1 MRRRETTLDPAV
13 VAELEALEA
22 ALAGDPSSD
31 PSLDTLVRDVR
42 AEAPTMAPAFRAQL
56 DESVER
62 EFARSTSGAR
72 RGRLRGL
79 LLGAAPSGP
88 PRGPSPGRSRRS
100 LLGRRSL
107 VPALGVAGCALAAL
121 VAVLL
126 IGRGSSD
133 DLSRPGGGGSVA
145 SQAAPAERE
154 SSGAAADSA
163 SGGGSAGLAAPS
175 TKAAPPTQPASPTG
189 GARRV
194 ERTTRLELST
204 TDVQRVAD
212 GVVRATQSVGG
223 FVQLSQVRTGDGQG
237 SASFVLRV
245 PTAKLDDALA
255 SLSKLGHVRALEQS
269 ADDITGAYDS
279 ASARLADARAERRG
293 LLRALGKATT
303 AEQISSLRARI
314 TDNRRAL
321 QRLQRSFNSVRR
333 RADLATIQVDVVGRA
348 RKQAPAPSGGTWTPG
363 DAAHDAVRVLEVSA
377 GVALIALAVLI
388 PLGVLGVAAR
398 FAAGAYRRR
407 RREAAIS
414 SAI

>member
-31 PSLDTLVRDVR
+31 PSLATLVRDVR
-42 AEAPTMAPAFRAQL
+42 ADAPTMAPAFRAQL

-62 EFARSTSGAR
+62 EFARGTSGAR
-72 RGRLRGL
+72 RSRLPRVS
-79 LLGAAPSGP
+79 LGG
-88 PRGPSPGRSRRS
+88 
-100 LLGRRSL
+100 GRRAL
-107 VPALGVAGCALAAL
+107 LPALGFAGCLLAAL
-121 VAVLL
+121 IAVVL
-126 IGRGSSD
+126 GV
-133 DLSRPGGGGSVA
+133 GGGGTSDDSA
-145 SQAAPAERE
+145 SSGAGEIATQAAPAERQ
-154 SSGAAADSA
+154 SSGA
-163 SGGGSAGLAAPS
+163 GAGANGAGPSTDLAAPS
-175 TKAAPPTQPASPTG
+175 TKATPPAAPSASG
-189 GARRV
+189 RRV

-237 SASFVLRV
+237 GASFVLRV

-303 AEQISSLRARI
+303 AEQITSLRARI
-314 TDNRRAL
+314 ADNRRAL

-333 RADLATIQVDVVGRA
+333 RADLATIQVDVVGRP
-348 RKQAPAPSGGTWTPG
+348 RKQAPAPSGGAWTPG

-388 PLGVLGVAAR
+388 PLGILGVAAR
-398 FAAGAYRRR
+398 FAAGAHGRR